1 MIVLDTHAWIWFRS
15 DPDRLSP
22 AARAAIDGERA
33 MLATISCWELA
44 TLVRLGRIALDRDAR
59 AWVSHGLDAEPRVTA
74 VPLDPEVAVAAG
86 RLGETFPGDPADRI
100 IYATALS
107 LGCQLV
113 TKDRRLRA
121 FAPDRTLWD

>member
-1 MIVLDTHAWIWFRS
+1 MILLDTHAWIWLRS

-22 AARAAIDGERA
+22 AARAAVNGERA

-44 TLVRLGRIALDRDAR
+44 TLVRLGRIALDREAG
-59 AWVSHGLDAEPRVTA
+59 AWVSHGLGAEPQVTA
-74 VPLDPEVAVAAG
+74 VPLDPEVAVTAG
-86 RLGETFPGDPADRI
+86 GLAEAFPGDPADRI

-107 LGCQLV
+107 LGCRLV
-113 TKDRRLRA
+113 TKDRRLRT